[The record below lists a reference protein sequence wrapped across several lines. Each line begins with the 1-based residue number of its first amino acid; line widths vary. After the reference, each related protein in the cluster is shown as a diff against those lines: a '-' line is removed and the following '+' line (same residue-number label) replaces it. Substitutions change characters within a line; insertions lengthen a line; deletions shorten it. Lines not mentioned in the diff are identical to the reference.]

1 MILAVL
7 LTIAF
12 TLGGALLSYYY
23 DEDAPLTFRLCAGA
37 VTGMVLF
44 ALVGFWLTVIVSFS
58 AGLIAVTGV
67 ICLLPAIGLRDVSF
81 RAQIARDGANA
92 GGALIKFLAKPRL
105 GQIGALALL
114 ISLFVILW
122 LFFDRAMIVTPEGIF
137 TGVTNNLG
145 DLPFHLSV
153 ITSFTDGN
161 NFPPQD
167 PSFAGARFAY
177 PLLADFVAA
186 AFVRLGASWA
196 GAMFLQ
202 NMTLALGLVAILYR
216 YTWKFTRDRA
226 AALIAPFLLLFSGGL
241 GWVMLFRRDMVDG
254 AHLMELLK
262 NLPHDYTIM
271 GDTPYRWGN
280 ALTTLLVTQRSLLF
294 GMPLTILII
303 LQWWLMVAKTDEP
316 GKGEGEQP
324 QGKKKKAKQ
333 AHKEKAHSTE
343 VLAAPAT
350 GLLKRNDAFRLLP
363 AGLMAGAL
371 PLIHAHS
378 FAAVLAAAVVLAVIF
393 REHWRAWAGFF
404 ISATILAAP
413 QLLWIMHGGSV
424 ETQSFLGFHFGWD
437 NGVPDAQGLGG
448 LLGQVFNGGNLID
461 FVMFWF
467 RNTGLFIPLLLGAV
481 IWMWGTTPVNRKRL
495 WFYFPFIFFFIGP
508 NLIKLAPWVWD
519 NIKVLIYWFVISI
532 PLVAGLLGWVWAR
545 SRWARIAVVAAVLV
559 MTFAG
564 ALDVWRSMSDKTPI
578 MQQPVFDAE
587 ALRLAEKIRANV
599 PPQSLMLNAP
609 TYNTAVFLTGRR
621 SYLGYT
627 AHVWSHGID
636 YRPRER
642 VLKGI
647 YAGEPGALEL
657 IQKTGVQ
664 YVVVGPL
671 ERSKTR
677 VNEEFFQQFSVVAQ
691 DGDSTVYQ
699 VAQP

>member
-1 MILAVL
+1 MILAVF

-37 VTGMVLF
+37 VTGMALF
-44 ALVGFWLTVIVSFS
+44 ALIGFWLTLVFPFTAVLIVIT
-58 AGLIAVTGV
+58 GLICVAPV
-67 ICLLPAIGLRDVSF
+67 ITLREKLF
-81 RAQIARDGANA
+81 RERVKRDGANA
-92 GGALIKFLAKPRL
+92 RAQLVKFLSQPRL
-105 GQIGALALL
+105 GQIGALVLL
-114 ISLFVILW
+114 LFLVVVLW
-122 LFFDRAMIVTPEGIF
+122 LFFDRAMIVKPEGIF

-161 NFPPQD
+161 NFPPED

-202 NMTLALGLVAILYR
+202 NMTMVVGLVAILYR

-226 AALIAPFLLLFSGGL
+226 AALIAPLLLLFSGGL
-241 GWVMLFRRDMVDG
+241 GWVMLFRRDMEG
-254 AHLMELLK
+254 GIGLLELLK

-303 LQWWLMVAKTDEP
+303 LQWWLLVAKADEP
-316 GKGEGEQP
+316 EQAVKEEP
-324 QGKKKKAKQ
+324 RGKKKKARHPQKES
-333 AHKEKAHSTE
+333 AHTE
-343 VLAAPAT
+343 NLNIPAL
-350 GLLKRNDAFRLLP
+350 GSPKWNGALRLLP

-378 FAAVLAAAVVLAVIF
+378 FAAVIAAAVALAVIF
-393 REHWRAWAGFF
+393 REHWRAWVGFLASAMLLAG
-404 ISATILAAP
+404 P

-437 NGVPDAQGLGG
+437 NGIPDAQGLGG
-448 LLGQVFNGGNLID
+448 LLGQVFKGGNLID

-481 IWMWGTTPVNRKRL
+481 IWMWGTTPANRKRL

-519 NIKVLIYWFVISI
+519 NIKVLIYWYVVSI
-532 PLVAGLLGWVWAR
+532 PLVAGLLGWIWAR
-545 SRWARIAVVAAVLV
+545 SRWARIGVVAAILV
-559 MTFAG
+559 MTLAG
-564 ALDVWRSMSDKTPI
+564 ALDVWRSMSDKTLI
-578 MQQPVFDAE
+578 MQQPIFDAE
-587 ALRLAEKIRANV
+587 AIELAGKIRANV
-599 PPQSLMLNAP
+599 PPTSLMLNAP
-609 TYNTAVFLTGRR
+609 TYDTAVFLTGRR

-647 YAGEPGALEL
+647 YAGEPGAMEL
-657 IQKTGVQ
+657 IKESGVK

-671 ERSKTR
+671 ERSKAR
-677 VNEEFFQQFSVVAQ
+677 VNEDFFQQFPVVAES
-691 DGDSTVYQ
+691 GDSRVYQ